1 MNASWIVKWRGLR
14 VFILGD
20 VMLDK
25 YVNGHV
31 ERISPEAPI
40 PILHHQTEKAV
51 LGGAAMWRAISLR
64 LAAKPY
70 WSARL
75 AMILRVT

>member
-1 MNASWIVKWRGLR
+1 MNPSWIAKWRGLR

-25 YVNGHV
+25 YIYGKL

-40 PILHHQTEKAV
+40 PILHYQTEKAM
-51 LGGAAMWRAISLR
+51 LGGAANV
-64 LAAKPY
+64 
-70 WSARL
+70 ARNTIAL
-75 AMILRVT
+75 GGEALLGYHHELCEIIR